1 VDILDV
7 IKKEHRE
14 VAVMLDEVEKCD
26 PGDQK
31 LMSLAKSIEYSLS
44 THVKIEER
52 LFYSRLKNDAEGEDE
67 LVDMYEAYT
76 EHDVADHVLQLLKK
90 GRKPDEKFKAELQ
103 VLGESVKHHVK
114 EEESTVFKIAREL
127 LTQDERNKLG
137 DDWAK
142 ARQRLDAAK
151 APGRTAVPRARKK
164 VTRKKR

>member
-1 VDILDV
+1 MDILDV

-14 VAVMLDEVEKCD
+14 VAAMLDEVEKCD

-31 LMSLAKSIEYSLS
+31 LVNLAKSIEYSLS

-52 LFYSRLKNDAEGEDE
+52 LFYSRLKRDAESEDE

-142 ARQRLDAAK
+142 ARQRLDTADGAS
-151 APGRTAVPRARKK
+151 RTAGPRTQRK

>member
-1 VDILDV
+1 
-7 IKKEHRE
+7 
-14 VAVMLDEVEKCD
+14 MLDEVEECD
-26 PGDQK
+26 PGEKK
-31 LMSLAKSIEYSLS
+31 LLSLAKSIEYSLS

-52 LFYSRLKNDAEGEDE
+52 LFYSRLKGDAEGEDQ

-114 EEESTVFKIAREL
+114 EEESTVFKIARQL

-137 DDWAK
+137 DDWVK
-142 ARQRLDAAK
+142 ARQRLDSVGR
-151 APGRTAVPRARKK
+151 PSRTAGARVQRK
-164 VTRKKR
+164 VSRKKR

>member
-1 VDILDV
+1 MDILEV

-14 VAVMLDEVEKCD
+14 VGAMLDEVEKCD
-26 PGDQK
+26 PGEQK
-31 LMSLAKSIEYSLS
+31 LVDLAKSIEYSLS

-52 LFYSRLKNDAEGEDE
+52 LLYSRLKGDAEGEDE

-76 EHDVADHVLQLLKK
+76 EHNVADHVLQLLKK

-103 VLGESVKHHVK
+103 VLGENVKHHVK

-142 ARQRLDAAK
+142 ARQRLDAADR
-151 APGRTAVPRARKK
+151 PSRTNGARAQKK
-164 VTRKKR
+164 VSRKKR